1 MEIRGKLIHSNHP
14 EGSMQRL
21 CDQCNHVYSNKQS
34 LESHQWQTGHKQN
47 TSIDAERTAFVKVNN
62 TPGQLEASLRVKSAD
77 VAQLSD
83 SLKVKDNQIA
93 ILEDSIKPKDAQLAI
108 LHDKITHLS
117 SLGHEKQ
124 VVRET
129 LRGLTLEDYIAL
141 GEQLG
146 YRDIPTRVDNVP
158 VPVVAPLAE
167 PEPEFFIG
175 KKEDPGWKYYDGL
188 GFSIKQ
194 N

>member
-1 MEIRGKLIHSNHP
+1 
-14 EGSMQRL
+14 MQRL

-34 LESHQWQTGHKQN
+34 LESHQWQTGHKQIH
-47 TSIDAERTAFVKVNN
+47 SIDGERTAFVEVKNAQ
-62 TPGQLEASLRVKSAD
+62 GQLETSLRVKSAD
-77 VAQLSD
+77 VAQLND

-93 ILEDSIKPKDAQLAI
+93 ALEDSIRTKEAQFAI
-108 LHDKITHLS
+108 LHNKITHLS
-117 SLGHEKQ
+117 SLEHEKH

-129 LRGLTLEDYIAL
+129 LRGLTHESYIAL

-146 YRDIPTRVDNVP
+146 YRDIPTPVDNVP
-158 VPVVAPLAE
+158 VPAVAPLAE
-167 PEPEFFIG
+167 PEPDFFIG
-175 KKEDPGWKYYDGL
+175 KKDDPGWKYYDGL

>member
-1 MEIRGKLIHSNHP
+1 
-14 EGSMQRL
+14 MQRL

-34 LESHQWQTGHKQN
+34 LESHQWQTGHKQIR
-47 TSIDAERTAFVKVNN
+47 SIDGERTALVEVKNAQ
-62 TPGQLEASLRVKSAD
+62 GQLESSLRVKSAD
-77 VAQLSD
+77 VVQLND

-93 ILEDSIKPKDAQLAI
+93 ILEDSIRTKEAQFAI
-108 LHDKITHLS
+108 LHDELTYLS
-117 SLGHEKQ
+117 SLEYEKQ
-124 VVRET
+124 VVRTT
-129 LRGLTLEDYIAL
+129 LRGLTHEDYISL

-146 YRDIPTRVDNVP
+146 YRDIPNQVDNVP
-158 VPVVAPLAE
+158 VPAAVSLAE

-175 KKEDPGWKYYDGL
+175 KKEVPGWKYYDGL

>member
-1 MEIRGKLIHSNHP
+1 
-14 EGSMQRL
+14 MQRL

-34 LESHQWQTGHKQN
+34 LESHQWQTGHKQIN
-47 TSIDAERTAFVKVNN
+47 SIDAERTTNIEVKNAQ
-62 TPGQLEASLRVKSAD
+62 GQLGASLRVKSAD
-77 VAQLSD
+77 VTQLND
-83 SLKVKDNQIA
+83 SLKVKDDQIA
-93 ILEDSIKPKDAQLAI
+93 VLEDSIRSKEAQFAI
-108 LHDKITHLS
+108 LRDEITHLS
-117 SLGHEKQ
+117 SLEHEKY

-129 LRGLTLEDYIAL
+129 LRGLTHEDYIAL

-146 YRDIPTRVDNVP
+146 YRDIPTPMNNVP
-158 VPVVAPLAE
+158 VPAAVPVAE

>member
-1 MEIRGKLIHSNHP
+1 
-14 EGSMQRL
+14 MQRL

-34 LESHQWQTGHKQN
+34 LESHQWQTGHKQIN
-47 TSIDAERTAFVKVNN
+47 SIDGEKTSLVEVKNN
-62 TPGQLEASLRVKSAD
+62 PGQLGASLRVKSAD
-77 VAQLSD
+77 VAQLND

-93 ILEDSIKPKDAQLAI
+93 ILEDSIRTKEAQFAI
-108 LHDKITHLS
+108 LHDRITYLS
-117 SLGHEKQ
+117 SLEHEKQ
-124 VVRET
+124 VVRKT
-129 LRGLTLEDYIAL
+129 LRALTHGDYIAL

-146 YRDIPTRVDNVP
+146 YRDIPTPVDNVP
-158 VPVVAPLAE
+158 VPAVAPLAE

>member
-1 MEIRGKLIHSNHP
+1 
-14 EGSMQRL
+14 MQRL

-34 LESHQWQTGHKQN
+34 LESHQWQTGHKQIN
-47 TSIDAERTAFVKVNN
+47 SIDGERTTNVEVKNAS
-62 TPGQLEASLRVKSAD
+62 GQLEAALRVKSAD
-77 VAQLSD
+77 VVQLND

-93 ILEDSIKPKDAQLAI
+93 ILEDSIRTKEAQFAI
-108 LHDKITHLS
+108 LHDVITHLS
-117 SLGHEKQ
+117 SLEHEKH
-124 VVRET
+124 VVRKT
-129 LRGLTLEDYIAL
+129 LRGLTHEDYIAL

-146 YRDIPTRVDNVP
+146 YRDIPNHADNVP
-158 VPVVAPLAE
+158 VPAAAPLSE

-175 KKEDPGWKYYDGL
+175 KKEDPGWKYYDRL